1 MKTDKKG
8 NLNSIRK
15 SIQRVHLVLIFA
27 TTILISA
34 GGIFININSNEK
46 SFDQSLIETSEMIN
60 RVYSFIKDFSH
71 DEL

>member
-1 MKTDKKG
+1 MKTDKKE

-60 RVYSFIKDFSH
+60 RVDSFIKDFSH
-71 DEL
+71 E